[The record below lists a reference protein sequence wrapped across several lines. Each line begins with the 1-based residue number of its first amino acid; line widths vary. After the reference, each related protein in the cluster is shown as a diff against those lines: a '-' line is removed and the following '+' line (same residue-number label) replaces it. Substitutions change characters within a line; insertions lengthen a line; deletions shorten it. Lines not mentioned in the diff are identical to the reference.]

1 MDKTRVSVVHRD
13 AIPGTPGKYGEESLQ
28 VVYGMLKEAVDAV
41 GGMKSVIKKGDK
53 VLVRAN
59 ACWAVKP
66 DSGIAS
72 DPRVVEALMRLI
84 RNEAEPKEVVVA
96 DRSSIGADTEESF
109 RVTGVGDAALR
120 GGADRILP
128 LERDQRVAIQV
139 PQPMVLFKPV
149 YLSKTMLEADVLI
162 YLSKMKVHK
171 LTNISLTLKMNQ
183 GSLDWY
189 DALRNHRADMHQKMI
204 DMLKVMRPH
213 LSIVDALWPMQGQGP
228 GSPFPEDLIKD
239 FNVILA
245 GKDPVAV
252 DTVGST
258 IMGFDAKH
266 EIPMLRGAEMAGLG
280 VATLGQIE
288 VVGTPIEKVKRPFKR
303 GNIHLIGLDPRIEV
317 YMGGACDGCLH
328 FTRTGLDVY
337 LANPKLMEKV
347 EKITFIIGNDAEVP
361 EALDHHPPRSY
372 VFVVGDCTKQHRD
385 RGIFLPG
392 CASTSMHR
400 TFFPGKTSEEVLENY
415 RGVQPKKF
423 NIEGYEIPE
432 E

>member
-1 MDKTRVSVVHRD
+1 MERARVAVVHRD
-13 AIPGTPGKYGEESLQ
+13 GIPGRPGDYDEASIQ
-28 VVYGMLKEAVDAV
+28 FVYGMLKEAVDAS
-41 GGMKSVIKKGDK
+41 GGMRSVIKDGNT

-84 RNEAEPKEVVVA
+84 RDETDPRELIVA
-96 DRSSIGADTEESF
+96 DRSSIGADTAESF
-109 RVTGVGDAALR
+109 EVSGVGPAALR

-128 LERDQRVAIQV
+128 LEQDERIPVQV
-139 PQPMVLFKPV
+139 PKPMVLLKPV
-149 YLSKTMLEADVLI
+149 HLSQTMLEADVLI

-189 DALRNHRADMHQKMI
+189 DAIRNHRADMHQKMI

-213 LSIVDALWPMQGQGP
+213 LSIIDGLWSMQGQGP

-239 FNVILA
+239 FNVIVA

-252 DTVGST
+252 DTVGAT
-258 IMGFDAKH
+258 IMGFEAKH
-266 EIPMLRGAEMAGLG
+266 EVPMLRGAEMEGLG
-280 VATLGQIE
+280 VATLEQIE
-288 VVGTPIEKVKRPFKR
+288 VVGVPIEKVRRQFRR
-303 GNIHLIGLDPRIEV
+303 GNIHLTGLHPKIEV

-337 LANPKLMEKV
+337 LANPKLMEEV
-347 EKITFIIGNDAEVP
+347 EKITFIIGRDAEVP
-361 EALDHHPPRSY
+361 EGLEHNPPKSY
-372 VFVVGDCTKQHRD
+372 VFVVGDCTDKYKD

-400 TFFPGKTSEEVLENY
+400 TFFPGKSSEEVLENY
-415 RGVQPKKF
+415 RKIQPRTF
-423 NIEGYEIPE
+423 NIEGYEFPR
-432 E
+432 